1 MPPFRLLAAATVSIF
16 VLLAALACQSRATSE
31 NGSDVASESTPI
43 VEVSR
48 EISVLAHRLVF
59 AYMSDKP
66 WGFFGA
72 TCEQWIR
79 EDYQWESS
87 MSQQLDDD
95 RVKVTYKR
103 NEDRILGPEV
113 LAFYVD
119 IDTKEVEG
127 DNEPDTDTGRIGV
140 AEGCDQW

>member
-1 MPPFRLLAAATVSIF
+1 MALIRLLAPATAGTLLF
-16 VLLAALACQSRATSE
+16 LAAFACQPENLDE
-31 NGSDVASESTPI
+31 NGDRTAPASTPTT
-43 VEVSR
+43 EVSR
-48 EISVLAHRLVF
+48 EISILAHRLVF

-72 TCEQWIR
+72 TCEKWIR

-87 MSQQLDDD
+87 MSEQLDDG
-95 RVKVTYKR
+95 RIKVTYLR
-103 NEDRILGPEV
+103 NQDRIIGHEILV
-113 LAFYVD
+113 FYVD

-127 DNEPDTDTGRIGV
+127 DNKPEIDTGRMGV